1 MKNQLL
7 SINFFDVLDRWKE
20 KYSRMLV
27 KISTDYLQFIIL
39 FHSNS
44 YCQYFSVY
52 SPPPQINALSLYCTF
67 KIKHTVQKK
76 KILLPCIFLR
86 VNILFSVWLFR
97 MVGCKACP
105 PHPLQECV
113 CVCLCVRCVQGTPG
127 LCMVNRCP
135 HHCFS
140 CMPRPTLRVEHNECP
155 SLIS

>member
-76 KILLPCIFLR
+76 KNLT
-86 VNILFSVWLFR
+86 SVHFFKGQYFVQCLAVQNGWLQG
-97 MVGCKACP
+97 MPSP
-105 PHPLQECV
+105 PPPGV
-113 CVCLCVRCVQGTPG
+113 CVCLFMCEVCAGNARPVHGEQ
-127 LCMVNRCP
+127 
-135 HHCFS
+135 
-140 CMPRPTLRVEHNECP
+140 MPT
-155 SLIS
+155 SLLQLYATSYPPCRTQ